1 MNDKIFTPF
10 KLGTHTIKNRIIR
23 SATNDHL
30 GNLDGTVSDAEI
42 EMYDILAKN
51 DIGTIITGHIS
62 VSPDLGLR
70 ADEA

>member
-10 KLGTHTIKNRIIR
+10 TLGTHTIKNRIIR

-42 EMYDILAKN
+42 EIC
-51 DIGTIITGHIS
+51 H
-62 VSPDLGLR
+62 
-70 ADEA
+70 